1 MPSGTA
7 KFDLTL
13 NAGELPGGGIGG
25 FLEFRTDLFDRST
38 AQALADRLSRLLAAA
53 AVAGTPLGLLPV
65 LGDEEVHRAVVG
77 ANGVDGDRPVPLA
90 LAEVRGRGAP
100 SSGADGGE
108 LGACR

>member
-38 AQALADRLSRLLAAA
+38 AQALADRLARLLTAAA
-53 AVAGTPLGLLPV
+53 GRPGTPVGLLPV
-65 LGDEEVHRAVVG
+65 LGDDEVHRALVE
-77 ANGVDGDRPVPLA
+77 ANGVPEDRPGAAHPGRG
-90 LAEVRGRGAP
+90 VRGRRAP
-100 SSGADGGE
+100 APRSG
-108 LGACR
+108 RR